1 MAIGTKKSD
10 FITNIETSPI
20 TKQENFGGIAKVLID
35 EVEVATTN
43 IDDIGDIIMMGA
55 IPSNAKIL
63 SIKLLSDDLDSNG
76 SPTLASNVGLYYLR
90 NNIVSGV
97 KKASGDV
104 LDVDCFATAI
114 TVGQAV
120 SAEVTNGGKVGYE
133 CRFEA
138 ADIDTIDKAAW
149 EIGGLTED
157 CGGWLA
163 LGLTLTAA
171 AATPVAGGIK
181 VIVQYYI

>member
-20 TKQENFGGIAKVLID
+20 TRQENFGGILKVAID

-43 IDDIGDIIMMGA
+43 IDDIGDIIMIGA
-55 IPSNAKIL
+55 VPSNAKIM
-63 SIKLLSDDLDSNG
+63 SIKLFSDDLDSNG
-76 SPTLASNVGLYYLR
+76 TPTLASNVGLYYLK
-90 NNIVSGV
+90 NNKVSGV
-97 KKASGDV
+97 MKSSGDV
-104 LDVDCFATAI
+104 LDVDCFATAV
-114 TVGQAV
+114 TVGQA
-120 SAEVTNGGKVGYE
+120 ATADVTSVGKVGYE
-133 CRFEA
+133 VRFEA

-163 LGLTLTAA
+163 IALTLTAA
-171 AATPVAGGIK
+171 AATAVAGGIK
-181 VIVQYYI
+181 VVVQYYI